1 MNALKKAESAK
12 QAGESAPAEPALP
25 AAAVTGRNLTQ
36 ELGLDPPA
44 TRNATAAT
52 GPSFDTA
59 PSKPDPVPLLRPME
73 LALEPD
79 LAPQVPQVPPPAPP
93 ARVAAG
99 AASGRGRS
107 APDTG
112 RSGARAVFSAKQP
125 ASANSRAPFYSVI
138 GLCLAGGA
146 AYGVYL
152 WMQMQPPPRP
162 AVAAA
167 SVPQNRPIGN
177 PPDTTTAATT
187 ANSATAPP
195 PAADTQ
201 PSAGAGNAMSE
212 AAASN
217 LAGAGAAGTPE
228 RPVRGGD
235 VPEQSARA
243 GDASAPLARRDAA
256 PPQSALPRSSRPA
269 DAASAAGGAMVES
282 PANLRITR
290 NTNAP
295 VVHPD
300 VLAGYAALQSGD
312 LDRAGQA
319 YDRALRSEPANRDA
333 LLGAATVLLRL
344 DRTDAAEAYFRQV
357 LRLHPH
363 DTYATAQLAALTAR
377 SDPVGAL
384 SQVNSLIAR
393 EADRPESGSGQ
404 GSLAFVQ
411 GNQLAAQSRWPEA
424 QQAYFN
430 AHRADPGNADYCY
443 NLAVSLDRMHEPRLA
458 RDFYSKAID
467 LARSRPAGF
476 DLARAKT
483 RLSQIEGALK

>member
-12 QAGESAPAEPALP
+12 QAGEHAPSDTAV
-25 AAAVTGRNLTQ
+25 AATSGTGRNLAQ

-44 TRNATAAT
+44 TRNAAAAN
-52 GPSFDTA
+52 GSSSDAA
-59 PSKPDPVPLLRPME
+59 PRLDPAPLLRPME

-79 LAPQVPQVPPPAPP
+79 LAPQVPPPAPP
-93 ARVAAG
+93 QGREPAR
-99 AASGRGRS
+99 AASGRTRS
-107 APDTG
+107 APDTD
-112 RSGARAVFSAKQP
+112 RSGARAVFTAKQ
-125 ASANSRAPFYSVI
+125 SAGTNSRSPFYSVI

-146 AYGVYL
+146 AYGAYL

-162 AVAAA
+162 PVTAAA
-167 SVPQNRPIGN
+167 APQNRPIGN
-177 PPDTTTAATT
+177 PPDTATATAA
-187 ANSATAPP
+187 ANSATTPTAPAF
-195 PAADTQ
+195 AADAQQ
-201 PSAGAGNAMSE
+201 PAGGGNAMSE
-212 AAASN
+212 PAASN
-217 LAGAGAAGTPE
+217 LTGAGAAGTPE
-228 RPVRGGD
+228 RSV
-235 VPEQSARA
+235 RA
-243 GDASAPLARRDAA
+243 GDAIDPHARRESASP
-256 PPQSALPRSSRPA
+256 PPQQTAVPRLSRSS
-269 DAASAAGGAMVES
+269 DAASAAGGAAVES

-290 NTNAP
+290 TTNAP

-344 DRTDAAEAYFRQV
+344 DRTDAAEAYFRQL

-377 SDPVGAL
+377 GDPVGAL

-393 EADRPESGSGQ
+393 EADRPESGSGN

-458 RDFYSKAID
+458 RDFYNKAID

-483 RLSQIEGALK
+483 RLSQIDGALK

>member
-12 QAGESAPAEPALP
+12 QAGEGASSDTALP

-44 TRNATAAT
+44 ARNTAPATSAAGDTAALT
-52 GPSFDTA
+52 
-59 PSKPDPVPLLRPME
+59 PDPVPLLRPME

-79 LAPQVPQVPPPAPP
+79 LAPLPPPAAPPP
-93 ARVAAG
+93 ARVSVDAAAG
-99 AASGRGRS
+99 RA
-107 APDTG
+107 
-112 RSGARAVFSAKQP
+112 RSGARAVFSAKHP

-138 GLCLAGGA
+138 GLCLAGAA
-146 AYGVYL
+146 AYGAYL
-152 WMQMQPPPRP
+152 WMQMQPPQRP
-162 AVAAA
+162 AVTAAA
-167 SVPQNRPIGN
+167 PQNRPIGN
-177 PPDTTTAATT
+177 PGNPADTAAAAANT
-187 ANSATAPP
+187 APAVNSATASA
-195 PAADTQ
+195 PAAEAQ
-201 PSAGAGNAMSE
+201 QSAGAVNALSE
-212 AAASN
+212 PAGSN
-217 LAGAGAAGTPE
+217 QAGAGAAGPPD
-228 RPVRGGD
+228 R
-235 VPEQSARA
+235 SARA
-243 GDASAPLARRDAA
+243 GDAPEPFPRRDAA
-256 PPQSALPRSSRPA
+256 PPPPSASPRSSRPA
-269 DAASAAGGAMVES
+269 DAASAAGGAVVES

-290 NTNAP
+290 TTNAP

-344 DRTDAAEAYFRQV
+344 DRTDAAEAYFRQL

-363 DTYATAQLAALTAR
+363 DTYAAAQLAALTAR
-377 SDPVGAL
+377 GDPVGAL

-393 EADRPESGSGQ
+393 EAERPESGSGQ

-443 NLAVSLDRMHEPRLA
+443 NLAISLDRMHEPRLA

-483 RLSQIEGALK
+483 RLSQIDGALK

>member
-1 MNALKKAESAK
+1 MSLLMNALKKAESAK
-12 QAGESAPAEPALP
+12 QAGEHAPSDT
-25 AAAVTGRNLTQ
+25 AVATTSDTGRNLAQ

-44 TRNATAAT
+44 TRNAAAAN
-52 GPSFDTA
+52 GSSSDAA
-59 PSKPDPVPLLRPME
+59 PSRLDPAPLLRPME

-79 LAPQVPQVPPPAPP
+79 LAPQLPPPAPP
-93 ARVAAG
+93 PARAPAG
-99 AASGRGRS
+99 AASGRARS

-112 RSGARAVFSAKQP
+112 RSGARAVFSAKQS
-125 ASANSRAPFYSVI
+125 ASANSRVPFYSVI

-146 AYGVYL
+146 AYGMYL

-162 AVAAA
+162 AMAAA
-167 SVPQNRPIGN
+167 AAPQNRPIGN
-177 PPDTTTAATT
+177 PPDPATAAATATT
-187 ANSATAPP
+187 ATSATSATGPTVD
-195 PAADTQ
+195 AQQ
-201 PSAGAGNAMSE
+201 PTGSGNAISELAAGN
-212 AAASN
+212 
-217 LAGAGAAGTPE
+217 LPGPGGTAGTQE
-228 RPVRGGD
+228 RSARGGD
-235 VPEQSARA
+235 
-243 GDASAPLARRDAA
+243 ASEPLARRDSA
-256 PPQSALPRSSRPA
+256 PPQSASTRSSRPS
-269 DAASAAGGAMVES
+269 DAASAAGGAVVES

-290 NTNAP
+290 TTNAP
-295 VVHPD
+295 TVHPD

-319 YDRALRSEPANRDA
+319 YDRVLRSEPANRDA

-344 DRTDAAEAYFRQV
+344 DRTDAAEAYFRQL

-377 SDPVGAL
+377 GDPVGAL

-393 EADRPESGSGQ
+393 EAERPDSGSGQ
-404 GSLAFVQ
+404 GSLPFVQ
-411 GNQLAAQSRWPEA
+411 GNQLAAQGRWPEA

-483 RLSQIEGALK
+483 RLSQIDGALK

>member
-12 QAGESAPAEPALP
+12 QAGADASSDTALP

-44 TRNATAAT
+44 ARTTAPATGASSDTAALT
-52 GPSFDTA
+52 
-59 PSKPDPVPLLRPME
+59 PDPVPLLRPME

-79 LAPQVPQVPPPAPP
+79 LAALPSPAAPPP
-93 ARVAAG
+93 ARVSVD
-99 AASGRGRS
+99 AASGR
-107 APDTG
+107 A

-146 AYGVYL
+146 AYGAYL
-152 WMQMQPPPRP
+152 WMQMQPPQRP
-162 AVAAA
+162 AVTAAA
-167 SVPQNRPIGN
+167 PQNRPIGN
-177 PPDTTTAATT
+177 PADTAAAAANPAPAVNSTT
-187 ANSATAPP
+187 GSVPAGSA
-195 PAADTQ
+195 PAAEAQ
-201 PSAGAGNAMSE
+201 QSAGAVNALSE
-212 AAASN
+212 PAGPN
-217 LAGAGAAGTPE
+217 QAGAGAAGPPD
-228 RPVRGGD
+228 R
-235 VPEQSARA
+235 SARA
-243 GDASAPLARRDAA
+243 GDAPEPFARRDAA
-256 PPQSALPRSSRPA
+256 PPPPSASARSSRPA
-269 DAASAAGGAMVES
+269 DAASAVGGAVVES

-290 NTNAP
+290 TTNTPA
-295 VVHPD
+295 VHPD

-312 LDRAGQA
+312 LERAGQA

-344 DRTDAAEAYFRQV
+344 DRTDAAEAYFRQL

-377 SDPVGAL
+377 ADPVGAL

-443 NLAVSLDRMHEPRLA
+443 NLAISLDRMHEPRLA

-483 RLSQIEGALK
+483 RLSQIDGALK